1 MTRHISCTQ
10 LTLNLVSLTSLFLEC
25 NPLQNKESISTS
37 SMTKETKEM
46 LINECLLTHPLTSY
60 SAQINFDITI

>member
-25 NPLQNKESISTS
+25 TSEANMGACPGAKTKKNNYSISEDNFS
-37 SMTKETKEM
+37 ST
-46 LINECLLTHPLTSY
+46 
-60 SAQINFDITI
+60 